1 MQRWRDR
8 VAREK
13 DEGVDH
19 ILNKMIIFDLSCNPP
34 STSEELLGRLGKHM
48 EVLSDRVGE
57 LFDLLHQPVPPESA
71 LHSAVKAKEQR
82 SQRQLD
88 PFEAKLRRIKRELEE
103 VERWL
108 QGTTTTTTTTTA
120 TLQQDNN
127 TTNTNNEKKNGDG
140 SGEDKKP
147 SRKEKMQRI
156 GERVVEFDQ
165 SPREEQ
171 QLLFADLHA
180 NERFA
185 VHRKSEELGLNHAT
199 TTDKNL
205 IVRKLRPIPEEEKED
220 ATSPSIQ
227 HLLHIL
233 TKIEEELG
241 TKSFFMDPLDI
252 PTNLFVF

>member
-1 MQRWRDR
+1 
-8 VAREK
+8 
-13 DEGVDH
+13 
-19 ILNKMIIFDLSCNPP
+19 
-34 STSEELLGRLGKHM
+34 
-48 EVLSDRVGE
+48 
-57 LFDLLHQPVPPESA
+57 
-71 LHSAVKAKEQR
+71 
-82 SQRQLD
+82 
-88 PFEAKLRRIKRELEE
+88 
-103 VERWL
+103 
-108 QGTTTTTTTTTA
+108 
-120 TLQQDNN
+120 
-127 TTNTNNEKKNGDG
+127 
-140 SGEDKKP
+140 
-147 SRKEKMQRI
+147 MQRI